1 MFCLFVDLLVVG
13 VILLCLY
20 VLFIWFGGL
29 LLLFDYYVV
38 VVFWLV
44 VLVGGVGWIGS
55 FRWFADF
62 VVLVSVYT
70 A

>member
-20 VLFIWFGGL
+20 VLFILFGGL

-44 VLVGGVGWIGS
+44 VLVGGVGWIDS

>member
-20 VLFIWFGGL
+20 VLFILFGGL

-38 VVFWLV
+38 AVFWLV
-44 VLVGGVGWIGS
+44 VLVGGVGWIDS